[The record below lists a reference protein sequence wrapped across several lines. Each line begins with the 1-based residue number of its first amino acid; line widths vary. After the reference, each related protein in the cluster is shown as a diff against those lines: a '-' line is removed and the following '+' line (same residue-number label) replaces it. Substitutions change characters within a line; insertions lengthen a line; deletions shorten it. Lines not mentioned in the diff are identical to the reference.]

1 MAQPQLARRFVEV
14 MAKHLPPSAST
25 MRLVDIGGRCGAVLA
40 DLREDL
46 EIQAAIP
53 AALAQLP
60 TSSIDAVT
68 AFDVHLSDNVL
79 SCALEILR
87 PGGRFIAAL
96 SSQSVDET
104 WLRLLRNHGYARI
117 LVEAAVDGDGVLLRG
132 EKPHE
137 TPDTV
142 QRIRSV
148 AIADDDLLD
157 LASYR
162 GRYLHLLIR
171 QSPNKPVWQLRPDE
185 TIRWRALAL
194 KHESIA
200 IPLAFSSLPKAVGF
214 LQQAVLNGAT
224 HDVNKVGKFDKTTA
238 LNWRW
243 DLLLNPSPDVL
254 REGQV
259 TWLEIDPETSIAPD
273 E

>member
-1 MAQPQLARRFVEV
+1 MAQPQLARHFVEV

-25 MRLVDIGGRCGAVLA
+25 MRLVDIGGRCGAVLT
-40 DLREDL
+40 DLRQDL

-68 AFDVHLSDNVL
+68 AYDVHLSDNVL
-79 SCALEILR
+79 SCALAILR
-87 PGGRFIAAL
+87 PGGRFIAVL

-104 WLRLLRNHGYARI
+104 WLRLLQSHGYVRI
-117 LVEAAVDGDGVLLRG
+117 LVEAAVDGVGVLLRG
-132 EKPHE
+132 EKAQS
-137 TPDTV
+137 TADTL

-162 GRYLHLLIR
+162 GRYLQLLIR
-171 QSPNKPVWQLRPDE
+171 QFPNKPVWQLRPDE

-194 KHESIA
+194 GHETKA
-200 IPLAFSSLPKAVGF
+200 ILLAFSSLPKAVGF
-214 LQQAVLNGAT
+214 LQQAVLDGAT
-224 HDVNKVGKFDKTTA
+224 HDINKVGKFDKTTA
-238 LNWRW
+238 RNWPW

-254 REGQV
+254 QDSQV
-259 TWLEIDPETSIAPD
+259 TWLEIDPETSITSD